1 MEGIGVIK
9 KRSNIFPRNSLLTIY
24 KAFVSPHLYYGDVIY
39 DQPNNEFFSKN

>member
-9 KRSNIFPRNSLLTIY
+9 KSSNIFPRNSLLTIY

-39 DQPNNEFFSKN
+39 DQPNNEFSSKD